1 MSQDQVTATSFAPL
15 APMVP
20 ELHEWKYGMRRLM
33 QEIIPGVFL
42 GPHSAAMRS
51 HLNVLLSQGVTHI
64 VCVRQDIEAHIVR
77 PHFLDKFKYLTLDIA
92 DSASE
97 NIIPHFSKVRQFV
110 DECLILGGKVL
121 IHGSNGVSR
130 SATLVLA
137 YVMQKY
143 GLTCLE
149 AYTLVRNRRFC
160 IQPNKGFFA
169 QLVEFEPIYRAQ
181 QTLQHGQSSNLNNS
195 KKRKVDHLEQE
206 TESESELFTP
216 FPPPPSPVSTCEVD
230 NIMDVS
236 LT

>member
-1 MSQDQVTATSFAPL
+1 MNNLFLKMSQDQVNATSFAPL

-20 ELHEWKYGMRRLM
+20 EFHEWKYFMRRFM

-51 HLNVLLSQGVTHI
+51 HLNDLLKQGVTHI

-97 NIIPHFSKVRQFV
+97 NIIPHFPKVRQFI
-110 DECLILGGKVL
+110 DECLMLGGKVL
-121 IHGSNGVSR
+121 IHGNNGVSR

-143 GLTCLE
+143 GLTC
-149 AYTLVRNRRFC
+149 T
-160 IQPNKGFFA
+160 
-169 QLVEFEPIYRAQ
+169 
-181 QTLQHGQSSNLNNS
+181 
-195 KKRKVDHLEQE
+195 
-206 TESESELFTP
+206 
-216 FPPPPSPVSTCEVD
+216 
-230 NIMDVS
+230 
-236 LT
+236 